1 MKKFDNKRKQTFLD
15 SIPTAS
21 LDQDQN
27 NISYRMKF
35 NFSYFDSS
43 QASGLNLSQLSG
55 DSGNKLFKKLIEFSR
70 ESLAHWGNIKI
81 GSGKHRNSVYVNYGD
96 FPKNSKFK
104 HPKFVPHQANWGRF
118 RLESDMRL
126 VGFVVPNEYHDLINE
141 KTKLRYDKNT
151 FYIVFI
157 DPSHGF
163 YLTKEK

>member
-1 MKKFDNKRKQTFLD
+1 M
-15 SIPTAS
+15 
-21 LDQDQN
+21 
-27 NISYRMKF
+27 
-35 NFSYFDSS
+35 
-43 QASGLNLSQLSG
+43 
-55 DSGNKLFKKLIEFSR
+55 
-70 ESLAHWGNIKI
+70 
-81 GSGKHRNSVYVNYGD
+81 
-96 FPKNSKFK
+96 
-104 HPKFVPHQANWGRF
+104 PHQANWGRF